1 MALPGPGTFSSLS
14 AKTACYSYSY
24 YAGQFAQPTNVPY
37 VDCNGFNVSIVVN
50 ASGSGTFC
58 ARSAPSGVGQV
69 VITQGGNCPCITWYT
84 RLYGAQNSATFTFAW
99 LDCNGQ
105 PSRKI
110 MTTSAGPL
118 PGDIS
123 FYSCGNSRPVVLSGP
138 LNYTLQYEAFGD
150 GNLPPTYYCRRDLVG

>member
-1 MALPGPGTFSSLS
+1 MALPAPGTFSSLS
-14 AKTACYSYSY
+14 AKTACYTFNYA
-24 YAGQFAQPTNVPY
+24 AGQFAETTNVPY
-37 VDCNGFNVSIVVN
+37 VDCNGYSVSIVVS
-50 ASGSGTFC
+50 AAQTGSFC
-58 ARSAPSGVGQV
+58 ARSANSVGQIT
-69 VITQGGNCPCITWYT
+69 ITQGGNCPCITWRT
-84 RLYGAQNSATFTFAW
+84 RLYGAQNNATFTFGW

-105 PSRKI
+105 QGLKI

-138 LNYTLQYEAFGD
+138 LNYTLQYEAIGD